1 MQGVL
6 ADVTNSLG
14 RGAVVTVEVT
24 LLAAVLALTVAFVMG
39 LCRLSRNPLVRAAAT
54 VYVEVM
60 RGVSAL
66 VVMFWMYFA
75 LPLLGIQ
82 LTALEAGVLGLGL
95 TYGAY
100 AAEVLRGAVLH
111 VPRSQWE
118 GALALNMT
126 PAQRMV
132 RVILPQA
139 AVAMLPPMGN
149 LLVDLLKATSL
160 VSLITLADLTFQAR
174 VLQNSIG
181 RPTEIFLA
189 VLAMYFVMNYALTL
203 GLRQLEARFSRGLDI
218 GRGARVTVTV
228 T

>member
-1 MQGVL
+1 
-6 ADVTNSLG
+6 
-14 RGAVVTVEVT
+14 
-24 LLAAVLALTVAFVMG
+24 
-39 LCRLSRNPLVRAAAT
+39 
-54 VYVEVM
+54 
-60 RGVSAL
+60 
-66 VVMFWMYFA
+66 
-75 LPLLGIQ
+75 
-82 LTALEAGVLGLGL
+82 
-95 TYGAY
+95 
-100 AAEVLRGAVLH
+100 
-111 VPRSQWE
+111 
-118 GALALNMT
+118 MT
-126 PAQRMV
+126 PAQRMF

-218 GRGARVTVTV
+218 GRGAQVRVTVT
-228 T
+228 

>member
-6 ADVTNSLG
+6 GDVANALG

-39 LCRLSRNPLVRAAAT
+39 LCRLSRNPLVRAVSAL
-54 VYVEVM
+54 YIEVM

-75 LPLLGIQ
+75 LPLLGIT

-100 AAEVLRGAVLH
+100 AAEVLRSAVLN

-118 GALALNMT
+118 GALALNLT

-160 VSLITLADLTFQAR
+160 VSLITLSDLTFQGR
-174 VLQNSIG
+174 LLQNSIG

-189 VLAMYFVMNYALTL
+189 VLAMYFAMNYALTL
-203 GLRQLEARFSRGLDI
+203 GLRLLESRFSRGMDI
-218 GRGARVTVTV
+218 GRGAQVRVTVT
-228 T
+228 

>member
-1 MQGVL
+1 
-6 ADVTNSLG
+6 
-14 RGAVVTVEVT
+14 
-24 LLAAVLALTVAFVMG
+24 
-39 LCRLSRNPLVRAAAT
+39 
-54 VYVEVM
+54 
-60 RGVSAL
+60 VSAL

-75 LPLLGIQ
+75 LPLLGIT

-100 AAEVLRGAVLH
+100 AAEVLRSAVLN

-118 GALALNMT
+118 GALALNLT

-160 VSLITLADLTFQAR
+160 VSLITLSDLTFQGR
-174 VLQNSIG
+174 LLQNSIG

-189 VLAMYFVMNYALTL
+189 VLAMYFAMNYALTL
-203 GLRQLEARFSRGLDI
+203 GLRLLESRFSRGMDI
-218 GRGARVTVTV
+218 GRGAQVRVTVT
-228 T
+228 